1 MDEAITKAYPKT
13 GGVASLRAKVTMA
26 TLKGLEQQK
35 ESTLSRALF
44 FASQAANKCVHWT
57 IATCAPEY
65 HASLDEAGDRFCRM
79 CGQPLSQ

>member
-1 MDEAITKAYPKT
+1 MSKDEIVRDLAIK
-13 GGVASLRAKVTMA
+13 KVCPLSMEPLTVYEHNMVKHL
-26 TLKGLEQQK
+26 TQFGLAVLDAVEH
-35 ESTLSRALF
+35 R
-44 FASQAANKCVHWT
+44 VHWT